1 MNDAA
6 TIGKAPTPWFRQR
19 WPWLLIAG
27 PGIVVVASIYT
38 GWLALSTDDGVVTD
52 DYYRRGL
59 TINKRLERVDRA
71 AALQLSARVDVATD
85 GEVRLQLS
93 SPSRELQALPAVVRL
108 AIAHPTRA
116 GFDRD
121 ADLLRGPDGY
131 YSGRIEPVRDGR
143 WLVIVETD
151 AWRLPVVEV
160 TGALRDVRLGVA
172 SGAANHSLATELT
185 PK

>member
-143 WLVIVETD
+143 VLTVDV
-151 AWRLPVVEV
+151 
-160 TGALRDVRLGVA
+160 LRDREPHAAFESVEKARRWVRKLGETA
-172 SGAANHSLATELT
+172 PIAAKGRRT
-185 PK
+185 P